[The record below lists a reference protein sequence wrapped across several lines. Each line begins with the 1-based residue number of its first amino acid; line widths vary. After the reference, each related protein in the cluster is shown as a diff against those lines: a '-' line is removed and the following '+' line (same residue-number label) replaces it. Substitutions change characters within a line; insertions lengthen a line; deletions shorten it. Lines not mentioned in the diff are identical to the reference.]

1 MGLTEPNVRFY
12 QIRFFGNT
20 SSLRGQSVGQ
30 VIHLRLKQRII
41 LLKLTKLGVS
51 EASPLAPPFND
62 VIGGHAL
69 QNVSRNRCLY
79 KQKSN
84 LVSIKK
90 TYVLY
95 KSFQKME

>member
-1 MGLTEPNVRFY
+1 MGLTEPNVRFF
-12 QIRFFGNT
+12 QIRLLGNN
-20 SSLRGQSVGQ
+20 SSLRGQNGSQ

-41 LLKLTKLGVS
+41 LLKLKKLGVI
-51 EASPLAPPFND
+51 EAPPLAPPFNG

-69 QNVSRNRCLY
+69 QNVPRSRCLY

-84 LVSIKK
+84 LVSIEK